1 MLNQNFSARSFMRL
15 LTKQDVARY
24 ALGSGID
31 AYQAKLTEV
40 EAALAAAEF
49 EFSPFRRS
57 RMSHGDVISPSC
69 LIDDFA
75 LRKLNDNIKRV
86 FNIKTVDRN
95 RIVPQVKVLLS
106 ETGDFWLHK
115 LDLRRFFE
123 SVDRDEVVRIV
134 CEDHRLSFESKTLLK
149 KLFSCTDLKSGAGLP
164 RGIALSST
172 LSELYM
178 REFDNA
184 CRRLETCYFYMRYV
198 DDIVML
204 FHEEPRNVL
213 PQLQLPPGLSF
224 NDEKCSK
231 LFHPQKGAV
240 VTSDGNSS
248 VTYLGYEFSFLSTGQ
263 AKPSRL
269 CVGIA
274 AKKIRKLKTRIALAL
289 FDFCKNEDFYLLKKR
304 ISFLSSNY
312 KIGKDSERGNLYA
325 GIHYNH
331 SLIDDER
338 LKDLEGIDEYLRKSL
353 FSKKGS
359 LGKKLS
365 TLLTDAQRRELCSIS
380 MLQGFKRKIVR
391 SFTPTEFRVIKG
403 AWAHV

>member
-1 MLNQNFSARSFMRL
+1 VLNQNFSAKSFMRL

-31 AYQAKLTEV
+31 AYQTKLAEV
-40 EAALAAAEF
+40 ESALAAASF
-49 EFSPFRRS
+49 QFSPFRRC

-95 RIVPQVKVLLS
+95 RIIPQVKVLLS
-106 ETGDFWLHK
+106 ETGDFWLQK
-115 LDLRRFFE
+115 LDLQRFFE
-123 SVDRDEVVRIV
+123 SVDRDQIIRIV
-134 CEDHRLSFESKTLLK
+134 CEDHRLSFESKTLLR
-149 KLFSCTDLKSGAGLP
+149 KLFSCPDLTSAAGLP

-178 REFDNA
+178 REFDTA

-204 FHEEPRNVL
+204 FHEEPHNIL
-213 PQLQLPPGLSF
+213 SQLQLPPGLSF
-224 NDEKCSK
+224 NEDKCST
-231 LFHPQKGAV
+231 LFHPQKGPV
-240 VTSDGNSS
+240 VTSDGNLA

-263 AKPSRL
+263 GKPSRL
-269 CVGIA
+269 SVGIA
-274 AKKIRKLKTRIALAL
+274 QKKIRRLKTRIALA
-289 FDFCKNEDFYLLKKR
+289 FFEFCKNNDFHLLKKR
-304 ISFLSSNY
+304 ILFLSSNY
-312 KIGKDSERGNLYA
+312 KIGKNSERGNLYA

-338 LKDLEGIDEYLRKSL
+338 LKDLEDIDQYLRKLL
-353 FSKKGS
+353 FSKRGS

-380 MLQGFKRKIVR
+380 MLQGFKLKIVR
-391 SFTPTEFRVIKG
+391 SFTPTEFRAIKG